1 MEVDFMEAINGSVRT
16 INFKVKDT
24 CDICKGKKCKPGTQ
38 PSKCTTCKGTG
49 FVSFRQGA
57 M

>member
-1 MEVDFMEAINGSVRT
+1 MEAINGAIRT

-24 CDICKGKKCKPGTQ
+24 CNICSGKKCKPGTK
-38 PSKCTTCKGTG
+38 PSKCTTCKGSG
-49 FVSFRQGA
+49 FVNFRQGA